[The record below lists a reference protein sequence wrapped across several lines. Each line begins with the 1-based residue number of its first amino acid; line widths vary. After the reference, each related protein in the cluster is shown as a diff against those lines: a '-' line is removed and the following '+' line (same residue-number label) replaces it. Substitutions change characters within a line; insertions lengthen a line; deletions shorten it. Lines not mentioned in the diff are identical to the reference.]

1 MLGGVSNGC
10 EDSSKSTGDQSE
22 LTESIV
28 ELVGR
33 GEEHL
38 ELVWN
43 LVPNPVVWSS
53 EGV

>member
-1 MLGGVSNGC
+1 MVGGVSSGC
-10 EDSSKSTGDQSE
+10 EGNDKSTGDQSE
-22 LTESIV
+22 LTQSIV

-43 LVPNPVVWSS
+43 LVPNPVFWSS
-53 EGV
+53 GGV